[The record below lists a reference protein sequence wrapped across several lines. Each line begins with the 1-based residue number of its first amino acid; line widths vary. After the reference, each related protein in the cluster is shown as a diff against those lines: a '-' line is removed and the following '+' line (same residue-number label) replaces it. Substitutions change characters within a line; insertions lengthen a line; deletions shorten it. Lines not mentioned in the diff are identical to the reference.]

1 MSNIVSLGRADL
13 PQEFFDFTS
22 TQLLIQPE
30 PQYLHARL
38 LREAMRMEMDRR
50 GAMLGLPGRELVDN
64 SAPYL
69 QLDQMQLELSDRLY
83 AEAIKVD
90 LSFMESPLG
99 KLPIGHI
106 MRLNRPQFVNTTYTL
121 ASREIAPGRVI
132 STTPIKVGSDQ
143 VEFRIARYGGPLDPV
158 SGQVAPIGISR
169 FDAQRSVHS
178 LPAIRD
184 LQFKRDY
191 DRFIDS
197 VGVALFDNVDT
208 GNVLYN
214 SGFSADNDMQG
225 AGDSPFSY
233 ELLRH
238 MDRRLEETNI
248 PRFANGRRMAVLT
261 PLQAEQLTRD
271 SEYERLVQ
279 LLPPKNPILVAS
291 YVGTVSNVDIFR
303 SNTLTIVNNSNSVPV
318 HRAQM
323 IGPGMAGV
331 APGEMPRVEANTNDN
346 YGEDPIAIWLQ
357 YVAFATLDARFG
369 VSGRSD

>member
-1 MSNIVSLGRADL
+1 MTTVASLGRAEL

-38 LREAMRMEMDRR
+38 FREAMRMEMDRR
-50 GAMLGLPGRELVDN
+50 ASMLGLPGRDLVDK
-64 SAPYL
+64 SANYL

-83 AEAIKVD
+83 AEAVKVD
-90 LSFMESPLG
+90 LSFMDSPLG
-99 KLPIGHI
+99 QLPIGHI
-106 MRLNRPQFVNTTYTL
+106 MRLNRPQFINTTYTL
-121 ASREIAPGRVI
+121 ASREIAAGRVI
-132 STTPIKVGSDQ
+132 GTTPIKVGSDQ

-197 VGVALFDNVDT
+197 VGVALFDAVDPSNVI
-208 GNVLYN
+208 YN
-214 SGFSADNDMQG
+214 DGFTADNDMQG

-233 ELLRH
+233 ALLRH

-248 PRFANGRRMAVLT
+248 PRFSNGRRMAILT
-261 PLQAEQLTRD
+261 PLQAEQLGRD
-271 SEYERLVQ
+271 AEYERLAQFVA
-279 LLPPKNPILVAS
+279 PKNPLLIAS
-291 YVGTVSNVDIFR
+291 YFGTVANVDIFR
-303 SNTLTIVNNSNSVPV
+303 SNTLTIVANGNGVPV

-323 IGPGMAGV
+323 IGPGLAGC
-331 APGEMPRVEANTNDN
+331 APGEMPRVVANTNDN

-357 YVAFATLDARFG
+357 YAAFATLDARFG